1 MAGYCFRVAIAFEV
15 FKRPRLKT
23 EDWKNRLQLCTS
35 KCVAYNTVT

>member
-23 EDWKNRLQLCTS
+23 EYRKNRL
-35 KCVAYNTVT
+35 